1 MSNKVDERITR
12 IRFDNDQFERGVA
25 TSMQSLDRLK
35 NKLEST
41 ESVEAFTGIQRAAD
55 KTDFSGLEKAISS
68 VGDKFSYLR
77 MIAINVLSDIASQA
91 ISTGVAMVK
100 NLSTDNIA
108 AGWEKYDQE
117 VQAVQTIMVTL
128 DDTTIEEVED
138 HLKKVGWYADE
149 TSYSYNEMV
158 SAMSKL
164 ISSGVNLEDA
174 TNAVIG
180 ISNAAAAAGV
190 STKKAQQAFYNFS
203 QAFGS
208 GYMQLLDWRSIEYL
222 NMGTP
227 EFKKNII
234 RTAVEMGKIVDLGND
249 MYVAASKYG
258 QKNWEKSVFNVFSM
272 RDSLSDKWFDKDVMN
287 KVLGSYT
294 NFTNKVYELQMAEDS
309 EYDTA
314 SEVIKALKEQGE
326 NLDEYSAKA
335 FIAGQ
340 EAKTF
345 AEAIGSVKDAVSTK
359 WKDTFKALFG
369 NYEEAKVLW
378 TDLANELYALFAAS
392 GDVRNEILEQWNDP
406 LSFLVPDEKVRNAY
420 QFPEI
425 QAGRDILVEGLWNIY
440 YSIVNV
446 VNLIK
451 GTWREVFPQIT
462 AKKLYDLTKRFRDF
476 TAKIRSSTENLDGFR
491 SFLVDVFS
499 LLRTGLSGIKKFLG
513 YLKQLWPVA
522 KKVGSILK
530 VIGSQIIQFFKDAAS
545 YLKIGEK
552 LGDGAGKL
560 QKIIEEFKQTVLN
573 FDENSIHLPTF
584 QDFLEAIDKV
594 KTATAGF
601 RQKVSDI
608 FSWIKEKFQQ
618 FMPVETIDGISW
630 SVLNLE
636 NVTSDLA
643 SNIKPALDKV
653 KSFFVNTWAVISG
666 VFSSIGNGVQ
676 SIAQWITNTFGG
688 VNLKDV
694 LGTTILGVLTWFEFK
709 LALTIGR
716 IGKMIDAVSDVIWA
730 FSKVLQSK
738 AFEIRIKAM
747 RNFALAILA
756 IAGALFIISRI
767 DHQKIDQAGVTVIL
781 IALTLATIAVVLAKL
796 ETKLKATNGLGVTFK
811 KGEGLKLSGN
821 MSRTGIIGLVVGV
834 LGMVLAV
841 RLMYNMIT
849 ENKMSMEKI
858 HELSKYVIAMT
869 IALGA
874 AAGLMQAL
882 TGVGGLLSRGNKYK
896 SSSFA
901 PVALATSMLI
911 MIRVFEKL
919 DQLKIEHASNVI
931 FGMVGIMSSLF
942 LLSLFVGRISAG
954 AGLGILSIVAAVWL
968 AIVGIQRLQNLNIDL
983 SEKGPAILLVGG
995 LVLFLAWVQKFT
1007 GAVQVI
1013 KKGERI
1019 KKAQTGF
1026 VSIIFGLVACVGA
1039 VYVLAQLSNK
1049 QLFNGVTATIS
1060 MLGILFGGMYILI
1073 GQISKLQAGVKTSGT
1088 FIGLSILTLVISAL
1102 FAIVTIAM
1110 HFGAAEAWQAVG
1122 VIAVLFTFLS
1132 GILASSHKMTDTG
1145 KSLFGLMGVVI
1156 ALGAVVTAFWL
1167 MARADFKTLVASVGM
1182 LSVLMIA
1189 TAFAIK
1195 IIAKIRMSDLVDAKQ
1210 TIGFMAG
1217 VLIVLVAAVLALSY
1231 FVKNTDGLLKSAG
1244 ALAILGFTVTAVF
1257 AVVSL
1262 IGKAGSGAIKAA
1274 LYGSAAM
1281 AIVIGAL
1288 FGIVALL
1295 TALFGWVTDGF
1306 RDIDQL
1312 KYYLTEMVEI
1322 SYLIGSVIS
1331 ALIAGL
1337 FVGGARLVAD
1347 ELSEFAKRLIPFAN
1361 SIERFPSD
1369 FTVKVSAFGKAI
1381 LALSWYG
1388 FWSAALR
1395 GIGEK
1400 GTLKRLAES
1409 LKDAAEPIKDASMAF
1424 KDVDTAGLTKAV
1436 ESMAAIGSLASQ
1448 FSIFDPFGIIM
1459 RIKSSMISGSIRSL
1473 LKALEPITETHVT
1486 KAGYLV
1492 NIFSQFAQMPTRE
1505 RANILSD
1512 QKSLL
1517 SMSIS
1522 LWTSSLLLNGIVK
1535 RLGSIETADLYN
1547 AQTNTKNLVLLFSSI
1562 SEFTSKLDKNLGIA
1576 QLWSGSRETT
1586 LVEYMMIIGILS
1598 SWIER
1603 GHIKNLA
1610 TKYDTEE
1617 INTAAE
1623 NLKSLIKV
1631 FDIIHEFAKELDAGG
1646 GLIQAIVGSETGT
1659 FNSYVKLINQL
1670 PGVAD
1675 AVVLYGKKFLE
1686 PTNVQAI
1693 TAAINVTNSLGDAF
1707 HNLADQDLTERLR
1720 AVAQAIRELGNSGI
1734 EYIPDF
1740 FSDETT
1746 TVAINSAIDNLVQQF
1761 HDVLFAE
1768 YQKNRIGGYI
1778 GGVMHGALF
1787 TLKTF
1792 DELFYT
1798 RGQEIAD
1805 ALVSGVASR
1814 LGNTKAIGASLGK
1827 QILKGVESKEGLDI
1841 QSPSKK
1847 MFADGEFAAEG
1858 LRLGILSKYNQA
1870 EAAGEAI
1877 GQAAGR
1883 GTGIGLALGLKSA
1896 NLSSVFQKSLKSK
1909 SLTKN
1914 SGFIDG
1920 ILGLLGGKLVDEDS
1934 GEEKGLIEAVSDAW
1948 NPVDEI
1954 KELIPEMENIFNAPW
1969 MQDTLSGLQN
1979 AVNGIKNVFSPSGVK
1994 ASAES
1999 MERGL
2004 QVAEDVIGKIPGM
2017 PDNVHEVLSDSFSDT
2032 SYEIMDFF
2040 SNLFDIDGQ
2049 SLDEYVQDQAS
2060 ELVNTFTGA
2069 INDITGFDS
2078 GQWNM
2083 QDYLDTLNSDLS
2095 SLSNGSYDLPF
2106 TPVFTDENGTE
2117 ITNWQDYLGSRSG
2130 GSLGGTVAGY
2140 TAEDVRNLTAE
2151 IYHLEDAL
2159 YSLKEAMKTQQVTHT
2174 GELTIRYAN
2183 ETDFIDRIQTAIIG
2197 EVRKGIRG

>member
-41 ESVEAFTGIQRAAD
+41 ESVEAFTGIQKAAD

-77 MIAINVLSDIASQA
+77 MIAINVLSDIASKA
-91 ISTGVAMVK
+91 ISTGISLVK

-158 SAMSKL
+158 GAMSKL
-164 ISSGVNLEDA
+164 ISSGVGLEDA

-203 QAFGS
+203 QAFGA
-208 GYMQLLDWRSIEYL
+208 GYMQLLDWRSIELL

-227 EFKKNII
+227 QFKKNII
-234 RTAVEMGKIVDLGND
+234 RTAVEMGKVVDLGNE

-258 QKNWEKSVFNVFSM
+258 TKGWENSIFNADNM
-272 RDSLSDKWFDKDVMN
+272 RESLSAKWFDKDVMN

-294 NFTNKVYELQMAEDS
+294 NFTNKVYELQMAENS

-314 SEVIKALKEQGE
+314 SEVIAALKEQGE

-345 AEAIGSVKDAVSTK
+345 AEAIDSVKDAVSTK

-378 TDLANELYALFAAS
+378 TDLANDLYDLFAAS
-392 GDVRNEILEQWNDP
+392 GDVRNKILEQWNDP
-406 LSFLVPDEKVRNAY
+406 TFLLPPDKRLREIY
-420 QFPEI
+420 SFPEF
-425 QAGRDILVEGLWNIY
+425 QSGRDMLITGLYNLFESVVNI
-440 YSIVNV
+440 

-451 GTWREVFPQIT
+451 GAWKEVFPAMNAVKLLRIT
-462 AKKLYDLTKRFRDF
+462 RKFLEF
-476 TAKIRSSTENLDGFR
+476 TEKVKNASENMDGFR
-491 SFLVDVFS
+491 SFLVSIFQILGKAINLITRFTKS
-499 LLRTGLSGIKKFLG
+499 LKG
-513 YLKQLWPVA
+513 LWPII
-522 KKVGSILK
+522 KKVGSVAK
-530 VIGSQIIQFFKDAAS
+530 VVGKQVWQFFKDAYE
-545 YLKIGEK
+545 YLNIESK
-552 LGDGAGKL
+552 LTDGANKL
-560 QKIIEEFKQTVLN
+560 KTIFETVKNALLN

-601 RQKVSDI
+601 RQKISDI

-618 FMPVETIDGISW
+618 FMPVKTIDGISW

-643 SNIKPALDKV
+643 NNIKPALDKV
-653 KSFFVNTWAVISG
+653 KLFFVNTWAVISG

-676 SIAQWITNTFGG
+676 SIAQWITNTFAG
-688 VNLKDV
+688 VKLKDI

-716 IGKMIDAVSDVIWA
+716 IGKVIDAISDVIWA

-767 DHQKIDQAGVTVIL
+767 DRQKIDQAGITVIL

-882 TGVGGLLSRGNKYK
+882 TGIGGLLSGGNKYK

-919 DQLKIEHASNVI
+919 DQLKIEHAGNVI
-931 FGMVGIMSSLF
+931 FGMIGIMGSLF

-968 AIVGIQRLQNLNIDL
+968 AVVGIQHLQDLKIDL
-983 SEKGPAILLVGG
+983 SEQGPAILLVGG

-1049 QLFNGVTATIS
+1049 QLFNGVTATVAI
-1060 MLGILFGGMYILI
+1060 LGVLFGGLYVLI
-1073 GQISKLQAGVKTSGT
+1073 GQISKMQAGVKTSGT
-1088 FIGLSILTLVISAL
+1088 FIGLSILTAVMAAL
-1102 FAIVTIAM
+1102 FAVVTIAM

-1132 GILASSHKMTDTG
+1132 GVLASAHKMTDTG

-1156 ALGAVVTAFWL
+1156 ALGLVVAAFWV
-1167 MARADFKTLVASVGM
+1167 MAKVDFKALVASVGM
-1182 LSVLMIA
+1182 LSILMIA
-1189 TAFAIK
+1189 AAFAVR
-1195 IIAKIRMSDLVDAKQ
+1195 IIAKISMSDLVDAKQ

-1217 VLIVLVAAVLALSY
+1217 VLLVLVGVVWALSY
-1231 FVKNTDGLLKSAG
+1231 FVENTDGILKSAG
-1244 ALAILGFTVTAVF
+1244 ALAIIAGVITAVF
-1257 AVVSL
+1257 AVITL
-1262 IGKAGSGAIKAA
+1262 IGNLGGGASKAA
-1274 LYGSAAM
+1274 IEGGKAF
-1281 AIVIGAL
+1281 AIVIGV
-1288 FGIVALL
+1288 IVAIALL
-1295 TALFGWVTDGF
+1295 LYSLVLILTDNMKHIGL
-1306 RDIDQL
+1306 L
-1312 KYYLTEMVEI
+1312 KQDLNEVVEVAYLLGAVV
-1322 SYLIGSVIS
+1322 SSL
-1331 ALIAGL
+1331 LAGL
-1337 FVGGARLVAD
+1337 FIGGARLVAD
-1347 ELSEFAKRLIPFAN
+1347 ELSEVAKRLIPFAKA
-1361 SIERFPSD
+1361 IEQFPSD
-1369 FTVKVSAFGKAI
+1369 FATKAALFGKGI

-1388 FWSAALR
+1388 FWTGLLG

-1400 GTLKRLAES
+1400 GSLNRLANS
-1409 LKDAAEPIKDASMAF
+1409 LKESAGPIRDASIAF
-1424 KDVDTAGLTKAV
+1424 MNVNISGLKNAISALTAMS
-1436 ESMAAIGSLASQ
+1436 ELASSLSL
-1448 FSIFDPFGIIM
+1448 FGAIFM
-1459 RIKSSMISGSIRSL
+1459 RFKLGLMAGAIK
-1473 LKALEPITETHVT
+1473 AFTNTLEPITEDHVT

-1492 NIFSQFAQMPTRE
+1492 DIFTKIASMPTRE
-1505 RANILSD
+1505 RANIFSD

-1522 LWTSSLLLNGIVK
+1522 LWMSTLFLNGIIK
-1535 RLGSIETADLYN
+1535 RLGNLETSDLYN
-1547 AQTNTKNLVLLFSSI
+1547 AQTNTKNIVGLFKSI
-1562 SEFTSKLDKNLGIA
+1562 SDFTVTLDKNMGVV
-1576 QLWSGSRETT
+1576 QLFSGSRETT
-1586 LVEYMMIIGILS
+1586 LLEYYILGEMLSSKYAQDTIKALANAYDKADIDNAVDNVTEIIG
-1598 SWIER
+1598 
-1603 GHIKNLA
+1603 
-1610 TKYDTEE
+1610 
-1617 INTAAE
+1617 
-1623 NLKSLIKV
+1623 V
-1631 FDIIHEFAKELDAGG
+1631 FEAIHGFASTLDAGG
-1646 GLIQAIVGSETGT
+1646 GLIQMISGSATAE
-1659 FNSYVKLINQL
+1659 FNAYTKLINQL

-1675 AVVLYGKKFLE
+1675 AVILYGKKFLE
-1686 PTNVQAI
+1686 PTNVQAVM
-1693 TAAINVTNSLGDAF
+1693 AAQNVTNSLGDAF
-1707 HNLADQDLTERLR
+1707 HNLADQDLTARLQ

-1734 EYIPDF
+1734 ENIPDF
-1740 FSDETT
+1740 FSDELT
-1746 TVAINSAIDNLVQQF
+1746 TVAINQAVDNLVSQF

-1768 YQKNRIGGYI
+1768 FQKNRIGGYV
-1778 GGVMHGALF
+1778 GGVMHGALM

-1792 DELFYT
+1792 DQQFYE
-1798 RGQEIAD
+1798 RGQHIAD
-1805 ALVSGVASR
+1805 ALVNGVASR
-1814 LGNTKAIGASLGK
+1814 FGNVKSSGSSLAN
-1827 QILKGVESKEGLDI
+1827 QVVKGIENKDGLDI
-1841 QSPSKK
+1841 QSPSQKLYT
-1847 MFADGEFAAEG
+1847 DGVLAAEG
-1858 LRLGILSKYNQA
+1858 LRLGMLSQFSQV
-1870 EAAGEAI
+1870 ESTGEAL
-1877 GQAAGR
+1877 GRAG
-1883 GTGIGLALGLKSA
+1883 GGGVGIGLAASLKGA
-1896 NLSSVFQKSLKSK
+1896 NLSAVFQRSFKPNELSK
-1909 SLTKN
+1909 RG
-1914 SGFIDG
+1914 GFLDG
-1920 ILGLLGGKLVDEDS
+1920 ILGLFGGKIVDEET
-1934 GEEKGLIEAVSDAW
+1934 GEETTIKEAV
-1948 NPVDEI
+1948 
-1954 KELIPEMENIFNAPW
+1954 ENVFDPLA
-1969 MQDTLSGLQN
+1969 
-1979 AVNGIKNVFSPSGVK
+1979 GIKDLVPDMEKVFEDMGLDTTLGSFKTAVDDLKDIFSPTGVQ

-1999 MERGL
+1999 MEKGL
-2004 QVAEDVIGKIPGM
+2004 QATEEIFSKLNGIPG
-2017 PDNVHEVLSDSFSDT
+2017 NYHEVLDKNFHDT
-2032 SYEIMDFF
+2032 SYVVSDYFSSLFTVDDKPLDQYIAEQTESMINSFTSEIKD
-2040 SNLFDIDGQ
+2040 L
-2049 SLDEYVQDQAS
+2049 
-2060 ELVNTFTGA
+2060 TGGE
-2069 INDITGFDS
+2069 T

-2083 QDYLDTLNSDLS
+2083 QNYFDTLTSELTDF
-2095 SLSNGSYDLPF
+2095 SNTNYDLPI
-2106 TPVFTDENGTE
+2106 TPVLTDENGNE
-2117 ITNWQDYLGSRSG
+2117 ITDWQSMLGGSS

-2159 YSLKEAMKTQQVTHT
+2159 YSLKEAMKNQQVTHS
-2174 GELTIRYAN
+2174 GELTIRYSN
-2183 ETDFIDRIQTAIIG
+2183 ESDFVDRIQTAIIG
-2197 EVRKGIRG
+2197 ELRRGVRG